1 MPHRGL
7 HTDALIS
14 IVRDQENEHLI
25 RDLGSHSQY
34 LDLLH
39 TTFCDLFQTVN
50 FRAISIYET
59 KLSSTVKESIYSP
72 A

>member
-7 HTDALIS
+7 HTEAFIS
-14 IVRDQENEHLI
+14 MVRDQENERVI
-25 RDLGSHSQY
+25 RDLEADSQY

-39 TTFCDLFQTVN
+39 TTFCDLFRTVN
-50 FRAISIYET
+50 FRTISIYET
-59 KLSSTVKESIYSP
+59 KLSSIVKESIYFP

>member
-7 HTDALIS
+7 HTEALINM
-14 IVRDQENEHLI
+14 VRDQENERVI

-34 LDLLH
+34 LELLH
-39 TTFCDLFQTVN
+39 TTFCNLFRMVN
-50 FRAISIYET
+50 FRTISIYET
-59 KLSSTVKESIYSP
+59 KLSSTVKESTYSP